1 MTVFL
6 VLALLAS
13 NIFLAKMLLSKD
25 SKKTS
30 EPSDI
35 AENNVSEG
43 TAEKNYIPDTNNSLD
58 EKVAAVVGESKY
70 DPDTYKK
77 IVEEV
82 VKEVVPLIIEEY
94 GSYADAGLPEPPIK
108 ADTGVV
114 PVEKL
119 DVVFSNKTVADIM
132 GETPEPTEPR
142 ADGIDFNDINTTMN
156 VLKEKSD
163 SPEDMK
169 IAQRT
174 LQELEGTTIKEEI
187 SLDPAIKKRIMLI
200 ELHLPKKDEESNE
213 QPTTSTMDEDETVEQ
228 QTKPKKILFHAD
240 IDTSDI
246 DEIDFN
252 VYH

>member
-1 MTVFL
+1 MTVFI

-13 NIFLAKMLLSKD
+13 NIVLAKMLLSKD
-25 SKKTS
+25 NKKPDVPSAVDENIIS
-30 EPSDI
+30 EAP
-35 AENNVSEG
+35 AEDNN
-43 TAEKNYIPDTNNSLD
+43 APDLTNPLD
-58 EKVAAVVGESKY
+58 EKIASVVGESKY
-70 DPDTYKK
+70 DPDTYKQ
-77 IVEEV
+77 IVQEV

-94 GSYADAGLPEPPIK
+94 GNYADAGFPEPPVSK
-108 ADTGVV
+108 DTGVI

-119 DVVFSNKTVADIM
+119 DEVFSNQTVADIT
-132 GETPEPTEPR
+132 GEAPEPAEPR

-156 VLKEKSD
+156 VLTEKSD
-163 SPEDMK
+163 SPEDME
-169 IAQRT
+169 IAKRT

-200 ELHLPKKDEESNE
+200 ELHLPEKKEEPVESSVS
-213 QPTTSTMDEDETVEQ
+213 PTEEDKTEIQ
-228 QTKPKKILFHAD
+228 QSKPKKILFHAD

>member
-25 SKKTS
+25 TKKAS
-30 EPSDI
+30 EPSDVTK
-35 AENNVSEG
+35 NNVSEE
-43 TAEKNYIPDTNNSLD
+43 TADNNSIPESNNSID
-58 EKVAAVVGESKY
+58 EKVAAIVGESKY

-94 GSYADAGLPEPPIK
+94 GNYADAGLPELPIK
-108 ADTGVV
+108 EDSGVV

-119 DVVFSNKTVADIM
+119 DEVFSNKTVADIM
-132 GETPEPTEPR
+132 GETPEPVEPR

-163 SPEDMK
+163 NPEDLK

-174 LQELEGTTIKEEI
+174 LQELDGTVIKEEI

-213 QPTTSTMDEDETVEQ
+213 PTTSTMNEDKTVEQ
-228 QTKPKKILFHAD
+228 QAKPKKILFHAD

>member
-13 NIFLAKMLLSKD
+13 NIVLARMLLSKD
-25 SKKTS
+25 NKKS
-30 EPSDI
+30 AAP
-35 AENNVSEG
+35 SEG
-43 TAEKNYIPDTNNSLD
+43 DGKGVPEIPVENDTAPDATDPLD
-58 EKVAAVVGESKY
+58 EKIASVVGASRY

-94 GSYADAGLPEPPIK
+94 GNYADAGLPEPP
-108 ADTGVV
+108 ANDDTGIV
-114 PVEKL
+114 PVDKL
-119 DVVFSNKTVADIM
+119 DEVFSNRTVADIT
-132 GETPEPTEPR
+132 GEAPEPAEPR

-156 VLKEKSD
+156 VLTDKSD
-163 SPEDMK
+163 DPEDLK

-174 LQELEGTTIKEEI
+174 LQELEGTAIKEEI

-200 ELHLPKKDEESNE
+200 ELHMPEKDGASNE
-213 QPTTSTMDEDETVEQ
+213 PSEPTMKEENVESLQ
-228 QTKPKKILFHAD
+228 SKPRKILFHAD